1 MFNLFGT
8 WLSAIV
14 KEDMAGIRFGLC
26 FALDF
31 VELQE

>member
-1 MFNLFGT
+1 
-8 WLSAIV
+8 LSAIV